1 MSKSAENMT
10 ENLAPC
16 PFCGSRDLSIERFP
30 TLRETSKFHV
40 HCQKCGM
47 AGPSLVSVYC
57 YAGAVLPDLTN
68 AWNSRATTAPKHRP
82 AEVVTGE
89 DADRISKALFNAD
102 VCIDHLLPLYATPC
116 NPGRLDGGWEELL
129 NDLLGCDR
137 GELISIFGKVGEH
150 MAAALDDMDK
160 DLPGDAEAEA
170 LREVFYQIGGW
181 GIIRHNA
188 QRTGPLFFVLRPL
201 GHPAHVCGLGQDLQA
216 GHCQSHPG
224 AAALPASGGGEG
236 AGGRRA
242 WPGVARWS
250 AVWPWWSCFF
260 PMFWTA

>member
-82 AEVVTGE
+82 SEVVTGE

-102 VCIDHLLPLYATPC
+102 VSIDHLLPLHAVPC
-116 NPGRLDGGWEELL
+116 DPGQLVCGWEALLEELERGDEDGLVVVFGNAGKHISAALAEYKEYDDETISLRESLRLLGGWVIMGSYPTISDITL
-129 NDLLGCDR
+129 NEQGQFSSCCVHWGIQR
-137 GELISIFGKVGEH
+137 TFVVWGKTYKQAIARAIQERRRYRR
-150 MAAALDDMDK
+150 
-160 DLPGDAEAEA
+160 
-170 LREVFYQIGGW
+170 REVAKA
-181 GIIRHNA
+181 REA
-188 QRTGPLFFVLRPL
+188 
-201 GHPAHVCGLGQDLQA
+201 A
-216 GHCQSHPG
+216 GH
-224 AAALPASGGGEG
+224 
-236 AGGRRA
+236 GRA
-242 WPGVARWS
+242 
-250 AVWPWWSCFF
+250 
-260 PMFWTA
+260 

>member
-1 MSKSAENMT
+1 MNKT
-10 ENLAPC
+10 TPPTGFLCC
-16 PFCGSRDLSIERFP
+16 PFCGSGDVLSFGVSQNQGTAYRVQC
-30 TLRETSKFHV
+30 LN
-40 HCQKCGM
+40 CG
-47 AGPSLVSVYC
+47 AKGPRVC
-57 YAGAVLPDLTN
+57 DDEQAQD

-82 AEVVTGE
+82 AEVVTGK

-150 MAAALDDMDK
+150 VAAALDDMDK

-181 GIIRHNA
+181 VIMGSYPTISDITLNEQGRFSSCCVHWGI
-188 QRTGPLFFVLRPL
+188 QRTFVVWGKTYKQAIAR
-201 GHPAHVCGLGQDLQA
+201 ALQERRRYRRREVAKAREAA
-216 GHCQSHPG
+216 GH
-224 AAALPASGGGEG
+224 
-236 AGGRRA
+236 GRA
-242 WPGVARWS
+242 
-250 AVWPWWSCFF
+250 
-260 PMFWTA
+260 

>member
-1 MSKSAENMT
+1 MSKSVKNMT

-16 PFCGSRDLSIERFP
+16 PFCGSRDLSFQKFP
-30 TLRETSKFHV
+30 CVGDKYMHQILCNNCK
-40 HCQKCGM
+40 M
-47 AGPSLVSVYC
+47 YGPGQLSLFGYVE
-57 YAGAVLPDLTN
+57 AVLPNLTN

-89 DADRISKALFNAD
+89 NADRISKALFNAD

-150 MAAALDDMDK
+150 VAAALDDMDK

-181 GIIRHNA
+181 VIMGSYPTISDITLNEQGRFSSCCVHWGI
-188 QRTGPLFFVLRPL
+188 QRTFVVWGKTYKQAIAR
-201 GHPAHVCGLGQDLQA
+201 ALQERRRYRRREVAKAREAA
-216 GHCQSHPG
+216 GH
-224 AAALPASGGGEG
+224 
-236 AGGRRA
+236 GRA
-242 WPGVARWS
+242 
-250 AVWPWWSCFF
+250 
-260 PMFWTA
+260 